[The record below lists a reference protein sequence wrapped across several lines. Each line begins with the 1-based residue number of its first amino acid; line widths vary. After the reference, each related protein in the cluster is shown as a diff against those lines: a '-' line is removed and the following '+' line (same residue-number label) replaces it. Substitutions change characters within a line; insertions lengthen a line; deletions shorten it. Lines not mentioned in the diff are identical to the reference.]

1 MFENLNIEYY
11 LDAIK
16 DLDSIWIYGI
26 IFLSG
31 YIENCFPPIPGDTV
45 TVFAAYLVGTGRLN
59 YFPVFLT
66 ATAGNLCGFMTMYQ
80 LGRFFGKDFFI
91 RRNFKFFPKESI
103 EKTESWFTQYGYRL
117 IIFNRF
123 LSGLRSV
130 ISIFSGM
137 AHLDR
142 MKIIPFALLSAC
154 MWDGVLIY
162 GGYLIGDN
170 WKAFDGFLDRYN
182 AVVMI
187 VVAFVIA
194 FFIVRKIYRHYKMKS
209 ETHESQS

>member
-1 MFENLNIEYY
+1 MFQDFNIEHY

-16 DLDSIWIYGI
+16 NLDTIWIYGI

-45 TVFAAYLVGTGRLN
+45 TVFAAYMVGTGRLN
-59 YFPVFLT
+59 YFAVFFT
-66 ATAGNLCGFMTMYQ
+66 ATAGNLSGFMTMYQ
-80 LGRFFGKDFFI
+80 IGRYFGKDFFVN
-91 RRNFKFFPKESI
+91 RNSKLFPKENI
-103 EKTESWFTQYGYRL
+103 ERAEAWFHKYGYRI

-137 AHLDR
+137 AHLKR
-142 MKIIPFALLSAC
+142 MKIIPYALLSAC

-162 GGYLIGDN
+162 AGYLLGDN
-170 WKAFDGFLDRYN
+170 WKTFDAFLARYN
-182 AVVMI
+182 KVAIGVVTAAILGMI
-187 VVAFVIA
+187 A
-194 FFIVRKIYRHYKMKS
+194 RKIYRRYKTKS
-209 ETHESQS
+209 EAHESQS